1 MEEVEPGGSSN
12 AEQSVQD
19 AILQLL
25 DADNDLDDAA
35 RELVLGALA
44 EVVDQN
50 SGATADLS
58 PTYLTNITVSGFRG
72 IGSTAKLDLHPAPGL
87 TVISG
92 RNGSGK
98 SSFAE
103 AVELALTGSSYR
115 WRGKQALWSE
125 SWRNLHKPNPC
136 ALRVG
141 FTREGSGH
149 VKVGVDWE
157 PEAELADRTLW
168 TQRDGGQ
175 ATAGIDNLGWAE
187 ALELYRPVLT
197 YEELGRLFDGGPS
210 AL

>member
-1 MEEVEPGGSSN
+1 MDHHNGVS
-12 AEQSVQD
+12 
-19 AILQLL
+19 
-25 DADNDLDDAA
+25 
-35 RELVLGALA
+35 
-44 EVVDQN
+44 
-50 SGATADLS
+50 TADVS

-141 FTREGSGH
+141 FTREGSKP
-149 VKVGVDWE
+149 VKVGVDWD

-168 TQRDGGQ
+168 TQRDGKQ
-175 ATAGIDNLGWAE
+175 ATDGICTPAAVQRPIPQIRHDTKR
-187 ALELYRPVLT
+187 LEWDMHDLDI
-197 YEELGRLFDGGPS
+197 DGVGVEVKS
-210 AL
+210 AAYV